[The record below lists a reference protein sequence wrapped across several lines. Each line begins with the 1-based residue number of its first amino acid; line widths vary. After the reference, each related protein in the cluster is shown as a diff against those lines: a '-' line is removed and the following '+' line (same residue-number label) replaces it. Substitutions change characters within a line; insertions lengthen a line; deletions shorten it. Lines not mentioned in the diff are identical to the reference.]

1 MTNYLPNADYPTNF
15 DNKYKNLVASGLL
28 PNVRFTVERPAGSR
42 DFYELFYDVLL
53 VEYFGDRGTGFNP
66 FYYEF
71 VYWTTKVT
79 LGTRGSKPT
88 PISGATKEKQDN
100 VLNHPKFGRYLN
112 YIVIGGS
119 QYPLNHAV
127 HLYRMTTGPSDWNL
141 GTGLSARQP
150 TPLPDGQEIANQTSP
165 EDFGWR
171 PRTRSTTGTPGRG
184 PGGTPYWGT
193 TTSSPSDPRPETS
206 PSQPPATTESTT
218 SDGAAGDE
226 TTEEPADVGFS
237 PPKKRKLRTN
247 PPLISTATGAYVG
260 VNVDGAFDA
269 TEPTSRNDILGSG
282 TNFQRRMRKGLI
294 RQYII
299 NENEWKITG
308 GADSVDTQ
316 YDKKGRPK
324 KTDSWDADASVLD
337 PKIEYGFRFHYNPTE
352 IGFGTTPV
360 DGLDP
365 ALLLSGKDKA
375 YPVAAEGASVS
386 FNLYLNRIE
395 DMSLLKKTGNKQVK
409 SWRSLYAGRELPQED
424 LQGILKRGTGY
435 DLEFLFRTALGRP
448 WVTQL
453 RGSTADLGVVVGLPM
468 MLSLGG
474 GMRYTGRLTGLQYTH
489 NAFTQ
494 DMVPMFTT
502 VSITFTRMPDSV
514 QYSQSGNG

>member
-1 MTNYLPNADYPTNF
+1 MSSYPKTGDAGGSGRVATGVRIGFASSGPTGKVAPGLRLQVTLPQTGTIP
-15 DNKYKNLVASGLL
+15 SWGIW
-28 PNVRFTVERPAGSR
+28 
-42 DFYELFYDVLL
+42 YEIFYDVYLKDAA
-53 VEYFGDRGTGFNP
+53 GGWQ
-66 FYYEF
+66 YEF
-71 VYWTTKVT
+71 RYFYREVRWSSPGPMAPPGTNGWGAVGDAREIPTPAGPPTPTQSIPAGTKIPA
-79 LGTRGSKPT
+79 LGVSLPRALPIRGS
-88 PISGATKEKQDN
+88 G
-100 VLNHPKFGRYLN
+100 
-112 YIVIGGS
+112 
-119 QYPLNHAV
+119 YPV
-127 HLYRMTTGPSDWNL
+127 G
-141 GTGLSARQP
+141 
-150 TPLPDGQEIANQTSP
+150 TSP
-165 EDFGWR
+165 NGGVSPQDFGW
-171 PRTRSTTGTPGRG
+171 TGVGGGTGSGTPGRG
-184 PGGTPYWGT
+184 PGGATPFPTTNPFGYDNNPSTGGGAQTTPDGT
-193 TTSSPSDPRPETS
+193 
-206 PSQPPATTESTT
+206 STT
-218 SDGAAGDE
+218 DDE
-226 TTEEPADVGFS
+226 TTEEDKDVGFS

-260 VNVDGAFDA
+260 VSVDGAFDP

-282 TNFQRRMRKGLI
+282 TIWQRRMRKGLI

-308 GADSVDTQ
+308 GTGSVTTQ
-316 YDKKGRPK
+316 YDKKGKPK

-337 PKIEYGFRFHYNPTE
+337 PKIEYGFRFHYNPSE
-352 IGFGTTPV
+352 IGFGTMPV
-360 DGLDP
+360 EGLDP

-395 DMSLLKKTGNKQVK
+395 DMSLLKKTGSNTVK

-453 RGSTADLGVVVGLPM
+453 RGATADLGVVVGLPM

-489 NAFTQ
+489 NSFTQ
-494 DMVPMFTT
+494 DMVPMFTS